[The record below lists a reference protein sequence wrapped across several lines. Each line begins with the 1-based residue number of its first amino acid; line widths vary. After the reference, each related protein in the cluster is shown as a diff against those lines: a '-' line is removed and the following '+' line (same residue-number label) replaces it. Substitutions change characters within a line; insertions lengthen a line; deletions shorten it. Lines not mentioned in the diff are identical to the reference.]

1 MTKKNKGKNDNS
13 ERVKHAANKKA
24 KYIILIKNNYAV

>member
-13 ERVKHAANKKA
+13 KRVKHAADKKA
-24 KYIILIKNNYAV
+24 KYIIIIKNNYGF